1 MKSLSKVR
9 MTSGFVLFLLLLCFG
24 FMLLDD
30 VRAQS
35 FTYTAP
41 VTLKLAV
48 IGDTTA
54 FSSTLTNTGSSG
66 DTYDVDM
73 IEILATPDDWWIRFC
88 AGGVCYPP
96 EVTHVEISLGASE
109 SEEIELNMLP
119 NSSGTGKVI
128 MRVTS
133 QANPSLKDSITFTL
147 NTVPGA
153 PMVSLHGIIVLV
165 LLITASGLY
174 LLWRRLSLSKA
185 K

>member
-1 MKSLSKVR
+1 MRPLLKTKISVGLI
-9 MTSGFVLFLLLLCFG
+9 LFLLVFCFG
-24 FMLLDD
+24 FMGLDE
-30 VRAQS
+30 VMAQS

-41 VTLKLAV
+41 VTQKGAV
-48 IGDTTA
+48 IGDTTE
-54 FSSTLTNTGSSG
+54 FSSTLTNTGSG

-73 IEILATPDDWWIRFC
+73 IEIAATPDDWWIRFC
-88 AGGVCYPP
+88 VGGVCYPP
-96 EVTHVEISLGASE
+96 EVTHAEVSLGTSE

-119 NSSGTGKVI
+119 NSPGIGKVI

-147 NTVPGA
+147 NTIPGA
-153 PMVSLHGIIVLV
+153 PMVSHHGIIVLV

-174 LLWRRLSLSKA
+174 LLWRRLNLAKA